1 MTELK
6 KADDKAHKEVCTKI
20 REDGV
25 YVEAGENDNLL
36 VQKVSADPGALG
48 VLGYSFL
55 EENLD
60 KVAPVSIAG
69 IAPTETTIRDLS
81 YPGSRKL
88 FIYVKGEHIAAKP
101 AIKQFIDAY
110 SKAWV
115 KGGMLAKRGLV
126 PLHDAD
132 AAAATAQAAALKPLD
147 PASLK

>member
-1 MTELK
+1 M
-6 KADDKAHKEVCTKI
+6 
-20 REDGV
+20 
-25 YVEAGENDNLL
+25 
-36 VQKVSADPGALG
+36 
-48 VLGYSFL
+48 
-55 EENLD
+55 
-60 KVAPVSIAG
+60 SIAG
-69 IAPTETTIRDLS
+69 IAPTEATISDLS

-88 FIYVKGEHIAAKP
+88 YVYVKGEHVAAKP
-101 AIKQFIDAY
+101 AIKKFIDAY